1 MLAYCHLH
9 YEDLQES
16 ILQLCNSEH
25 IVNMEWGVS
34 RLNFFD
40 THITS
45 VIVNDVEIVDIKEI
59 SYNEFIPDNFIY
71 QFELID
77 NLPARIERFLRLGP
91 IRFRE
96 ELKNALQANRIVT
109 TKEQNDLFIWEDYN
123 MTFEF
128 KEKSFVR
135 VIV

>member
-1 MLAYCHLH
+1 M
-9 YEDLQES
+9 
-16 ILQLCNSEH
+16 
-25 IVNMEWGVS
+25 S

-45 VIVNDVEIVDIKEI
+45 VIVNDVEVVDIKEI